1 MATTA
6 TMEGLEGIY
15 VIVSTPFDEQ
25 GKIDTESFATQ
36 LDQTVRA
43 GVQGITI
50 LGVAGEAPRLSD
62 AERDRL
68 TTVAMETIAGR
79 IPVIVGASHDG
90 TDVTVERTQAAKAAG
105 AAGVMI
111 APPNFAKVGRG
122 LIEHY
127 RRIGTEGDLPI
138 VLQDYPIVNGVS
150 MSPQFMAELV
160 NAVPQVVTIKLEDT
174 PTAARIRQ
182 TAALVKRPLTFQG
195 GLSGLFLLDELR
207 AGASGAMT
215 GFPYPEVLVDIWQS
229 FRDGNA
235 ARAAELYYHHL
246 PLIVLD
252 GQAGTG
258 VATRKEI
265 LVRRGWIRT
274 AVVRAPGM
282 AIDAHAKRDLHAT
295 LDALDMAKYDAPV
308 KA

>member
-1 MATTA
+1 
-6 TMEGLEGIY
+6 MEGLEGIY
-15 VIVSTPFDEQ
+15 VIVSTPFDER
-25 GKIDTESFATQ
+25 GKLDEESFATL
-36 LDQTVRA
+36 LDKTVRA

-62 AERDRL
+62 AERERL
-68 TTVAMETIAGR
+68 TATAMRAVDGR

-111 APPNFAKVGRG
+111 APPNFAKVGPG
-122 LIEHY
+122 LINHY
-127 RRIGTEGDLPI
+127 RRIGAEGGLPI
-138 VLQDYPIVNGVS
+138 VLQDFPPVNGVS

-160 NAVPQVVTIKLEDT
+160 NAVPEVVTIKLEDV

-195 GLSGLFLLDELR
+195 GLSGLYLLDELR
-207 AGASGAMT
+207 AGSRGAMT

-229 FRDGNA
+229 FRDGDE
-235 ARAAELYYHHL
+235 ARAAELYYRYL
-246 PLIVLD
+246 PLMVLD
-252 GQAGTG
+252 SQPGTG
-258 VATRKEI
+258 VAARKEVQ
-265 LVRRGWIRT
+265 VRRGWIRT

-282 AIDAHAKRDLHAT
+282 ALDADAKRALHAT
-295 LDALDMAKYDAPV
+295 LDALDVAKFDAPV
-308 KA
+308 RA